1 MWSHHPIIQ
10 DIPFKVGSHHP
21 WTLSSPT
28 LQSGAPSNSAF
39 CKAASNSSRPWDDAS
54 RWKFLRVG
62 DLIRMICVEA
72 QVKVLSFVCNRFCLG
87 IFPTHSLP
95 LWNTF
100 KEKKKKTSQH
110 LPAAISSEETLF
122 FLQDQH
128 SSLEAARH
136 NDWNLNKIGS
146 TFYVE
151 WTLHKTNPSPTK
163 PEKANHRLK
172 SAKNVRN
179 MLVPKRTRCVS
190 YWTKGDVKLLC

>member
-1 MWSHHPIIQ
+1 MIRDPII
-10 DIPFKVGSHHP
+10 PSSKTSKTSLVGSHHP

-39 CKAASNSSRPWDDAS
+39 CKAASNSSRPWDGAS

-87 IFPTHSLP
+87 MYFQLIPYHCEKP
-95 LWNTF
+95 L
-100 KEKKKKTSQH
+100 KKKKHPNTF
-110 LPAAISSEETLF
+110 LPPSAQKRPFF

-146 TFYVE
+146 PFYVE

-179 MLVPKRTRCVS
+179 MLVPKRTDVFPVG
-190 YWTKGDVKLLC
+190 KG